1 MNQTALITGASSGI
15 GYELSKIFAK
25 NGYDLVLVSRT
36 KSELENI
43 AKELAD
49 KNNIQARAIPKDL
62 SKNTAAQK
70 LYDEVVS
77 SGIEI
82 SVLVNNAGFALN
94 GNFLDLST
102 EGQLDLL
109 QLNITSLTILCRLF
123 GKDMAKRGGG
133 KILNVASIAA
143 FQAGPFMSTYY
154 ASKAYVL
161 SFSEGINNE
170 LKKFGVQ
177 VSVLCPGPTHTKFG
191 ERAEMDNAKILNG
204 PWVMNAKDVAAIAY
218 SGLMKRK
225 RIIIPGYINNILSF
239 STRLIPRSFA
249 ASICRYLNK

>member
-1 MNQTALITGASSGI
+1 MNQTVLITGASSGI
-15 GYELSKIFAK
+15 GYELSKIFAM

-36 KSELENI
+36 KSELEI
-43 AKELAD
+43 LAEELAD
-49 KNNIQARAIPKDL
+49 KNNIQAKAIPKDL
-62 SKNTAAQK
+62 SKNTAAQE
-70 LYDEVVS
+70 LYDEIVS
-77 SGIEI
+77 SGVEI

-94 GNFLDLST
+94 GNFVDLST
-102 EGQLDLL
+102 EGQLDQL
-109 QLNITSLTILCRLF
+109 QLNISSLTILCKLF
-123 GKDMAKRGGG
+123 GKDMAKRGDG

-191 ERAEMDNAKILNG
+191 ERAKMKNAKILNG
-204 PWVMNAKDVAAIAY
+204 PWVMNAKDVAEIAY

-225 RIIIPGYINNILSF
+225 RIIIPGYINNFLAF

-249 ASICRYLNK
+249 ALICRYLNK